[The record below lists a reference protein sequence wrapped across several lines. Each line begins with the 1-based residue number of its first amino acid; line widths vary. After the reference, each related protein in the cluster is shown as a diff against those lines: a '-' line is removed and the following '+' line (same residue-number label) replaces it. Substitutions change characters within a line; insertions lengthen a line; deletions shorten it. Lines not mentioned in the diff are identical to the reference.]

1 MLKVELNSYY
11 FHHSAINIGPPKII
25 SAPNGSGFGFG
36 SSGGMGQE
44 RKRLPNM
51 ELIASINAT
60 LAKKSGD
67 NPQTNFPFGSAAGS
81 VHDDSAEASRK
92 RKRKSRWGAEDVTEK
107 IFIPGMPTVLPA
119 NLSKEQEEAYLRK
132 SLSSF
137 HQKYFFRRFKVLVND
152 QITDN
157 NVNNFEHSCF
167 NCVSNLCT
175 YVKVIRCVCE
185 DSIYISSDAL
195 HNLFTKYY

>member
-137 HQKYFFRRFKVLVND
+137 YQKYFFRRFKVLVND
-152 QITDN
+152 QITDY
-157 NVNNFEHSCF
+157 NVNNIILNIHVLIVFPICAHMF
-167 NCVSNLCT
+167 
-175 YVKVIRCVCE
+175 K
-185 DSIYISSDAL
+185 
-195 HNLFTKYY
+195 